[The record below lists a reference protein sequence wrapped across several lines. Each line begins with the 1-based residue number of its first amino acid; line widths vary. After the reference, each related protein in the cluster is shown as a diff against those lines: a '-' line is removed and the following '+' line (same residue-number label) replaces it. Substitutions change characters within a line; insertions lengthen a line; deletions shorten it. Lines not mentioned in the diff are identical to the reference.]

1 MKFRFAV
8 LLSLILLT
16 ASSRGMAGKNPP
28 HPIRLHV
35 DVTLNGAQVPEGVYD
50 LTWDSNSSAV
60 RVTLRKDGQFI
71 ATAPGVWVKN
81 GANRQPR
88 FRRPTHQKIAASGT
102 VAQGRPGGVRTVRA
116 EQRLHL
122 EIMSCLNRPTCDLIL
137 PIRPPL

>member
-81 GANRQPR
+81 GAKYTEDAVLLRVNND
-88 FRRPTHQKIAASGT
+88 GT
-102 VAQGRPGGVRTVRA
+102 RSLIEIRLAGLARTIVLVSPDSVVQLTRK
-116 EQRLHL
+116 
-122 EIMSCLNRPTCDLIL
+122 
-137 PIRPPL
+137 

>member
-71 ATAPGVWVKN
+71 AAAPGVWVKN
-81 GANRQPR
+81 GAKYTEDAVLLRVNND
-88 FRRPTHQKIAASGT
+88 GT
-102 VAQGRPGGVRTVRA
+102 RSLIEIRLAGLARTIVLVSPDSVVQLTRK
-116 EQRLHL
+116 
-122 EIMSCLNRPTCDLIL
+122 
-137 PIRPPL
+137 